1 MANEYDLATLKAS
14 EIEAWSGAAPAV
26 TDLVVMIKNGK
37 PYTITIAQVL
47 AAV

>member
-1 MANEYDLATLKAS
+1 MADTYDLSTLKAS
-14 EIEAWSGAAPAV
+14 EIEVWSGAAPAV
-26 TDLVVMIKNGK
+26 TDVVIMIKNGK

>member
-1 MANEYDLATLKAS
+1 MADSYDLSTLKS
-14 EIEAWSGAAPAV
+14 EEIEAYSGTPAA
-26 TDLVVMIKNGK
+26 TDLVVAIIGGK